1 MAARMDLSSILPVAL
16 SALARNKLRTALT
29 MLGITIGIAAVICT
43 VAIGEGGSSR
53 IREQLQNLGDN
64 FVWVEA
70 GSRNVQGVRT
80 GTGATKTLTA
90 RDMKAILEAV
100 PLIKSASPQVDA
112 RIQAIA
118 SGTNWNTVYRGV
130 APEYLTIRRWAI
142 ERGACFTAQDVAT
155 SANVCVIGRTVAEQL
170 FGEEDPIGKT
180 IRLRDQPFRVLGVLR
195 PKGENANG
203 QDQDDFMMIP
213 WTTAAH
219 KIKGVNWLDDI
230 LCSAVSADAIR
241 PARAQIV
248 ALLRQRHHL
257 RAGAADDFN
266 IRAPEEMLQAQ
277 EETSRTFTILLMSIA
292 SVSLLVGGIGIMNI
306 MFVTVT
312 ERTREIGVRMAVGA
326 TKKNVQTQFLLEA
339 LVLSSLSGTAGAL
352 VGILASNVF
361 SRALS
366 WPTIIPPQ
374 WILIAVVFSA
384 LIGVFFGFY
393 PARKAALLDPIDA
406 LRYE

>member
-1 MAARMDLSSILPVAL
+1 MDLSSVFPVAL
-16 SALARNKLRTALT
+16 AALARNKLRTALT

-53 IREQLQNLGDN
+53 IREQLASLGDN

-80 GTGATKTLTA
+80 GTGTTKTLTA
-90 RDMKAILEAV
+90 RDMHAILEAV

-118 SGTNWNTVYRGV
+118 GNTNWNTVYRGV
-130 APEYLTIRRWAI
+130 SPEYLSIRRWAI
-142 ERGACFTAQDVAT
+142 ERGACFTAQDVETA
-155 SANVCVIGRTVAEQL
+155 ANVCVLGRTVDEQL
-170 FGEEDPIGKT
+170 FGDEEPVGKT
-180 IRLRDQPFRVLGVLR
+180 VRLRDQPFRVLGVLK
-195 PKGENANG
+195 PKGENATG
-203 QDQDDFMMIP
+203 QDQDDFLMIP
-213 WTTAAH
+213 WTTAQH
-219 KIKGVNWLDDI
+219 KIKGISWLDDI

-241 PARAQIV
+241 PARAQII
-248 ALLRQRHHL
+248 ALLRQRHHI
-257 RAGAADDFN
+257 RPGAPDDFN

-277 EETSRTFTILLMSIA
+277 EETSRTFTVLLLSIA

-326 TKKNVQTQFLLEA
+326 TKKNVQAQFLLEA
-339 LVLSSLSGTAGAL
+339 LVLSSLSGTIGAI
-352 VGILASNVF
+352 VGVIASGVF

-374 WILIAVVFSA
+374 WIVIAVLFSA
-384 LIGVFFGFY
+384 FIGVFFGFY
-393 PARKAALLDPIDA
+393 PARKASLLDPIEA

>member
-1 MAARMDLSSILPVAL
+1 
-16 SALARNKLRTALT
+16 
-29 MLGITIGIAAVICT
+29 
-43 VAIGEGGSSR
+43 
-53 IREQLQNLGDN
+53 
-64 FVWVEA
+64 
-70 GSRNVQGVRT
+70 
-80 GTGATKTLTA
+80 
-90 RDMKAILEAV
+90 MKAILEAV
-100 PLIKSASPQVDA
+100 PLIKSASPQVDS

-257 RAGAADDFN
+257 RTGAPDDFN

-326 TKKNVQTQFLLEA
+326 TKKNVQAQFLLEA
-339 LVLSSLSGTAGAL
+339 LVLSSLSGTVGAL
-352 VGILASNVF
+352 VGVIASNVF
-361 SRALS
+361 SHALS

-374 WILIAVVFSA
+374 WIVIAVVFSA
-384 LIGVFFGFY
+384 VIGVFFGFY
-393 PARKAALLDPIDA
+393 PARKAAMLDPIDA

>member
-1 MAARMDLSSILPVAL
+1 MDLSTVLPVAL

-80 GTGATKTLTA
+80 GTGTTKTLTS
-90 RDMKAILEAV
+90 RDAKAILEAV
-100 PLIKSASPQVDA
+100 PLIKSASPQADG
-112 RIQAIA
+112 RIQVIY
-118 SGTNWNTVYRGV
+118 GNTNWNTSYRGV
-130 APEYLTIRRWAI
+130 SPEYLSIRRWSLAA
-142 ERGACFTAQDVAT
+142 GSCFTQQDVAT
-155 SANVCVIGRTVAEQL
+155 SANVCVIGRTVADQL
-170 FGEEDPIGKT
+170 FGDEEPLGKS
-180 IRLRDQPFRVLGVLR
+180 IRLRDQPFRVVGVLK

-203 QDQDDFMMIP
+203 QDQDDFLMIP
-213 WTTAAH
+213 WTTAQH
-219 KIKGVNWLDDI
+219 KIKGTSWLDDI

-241 PARAQIV
+241 PARTQIT

-257 RAGAADDFN
+257 RANASDDFN

-277 EETSRTFTILLMSIA
+277 EETSRTFTVLLLAIA

-306 MFVTVT
+306 MYVTVT

-326 TKKNVQTQFLLEA
+326 TKKNVQAQFLLEA
-339 LVLSSLSGTAGAL
+339 LVLSTLSGTFGAV
-352 VGILASNVF
+352 VGVVASSIF
-361 SRALS
+361 SHALS
-366 WPTIIPPQ
+366 WPMIIPPQ
-374 WILIAVVFSA
+374 WIVIAVVFSA
-384 LIGVFFGFY
+384 FVGVFFGFY
-393 PARKAALLDPIDA
+393 PARKAALLDPIEA